1 MKSTPSNPMPSIS
14 IYNQEGKA
22 VGELALNEALFGI
35 KPNKSLVHEV
45 MVAQRNN
52 ARRAIANTKTKGEV
66 SGGGKKPWKQKG
78 TGRARQGSIR
88 SPQWVGGGIAF
99 GPLAERNFSQKVN
112 KKAKRTALLMALSD
126 KVIDKKMIAIESIK
140 SDLPK
145 TKIFVEMVKKLPLE
159 RTTLLITAASNPS
172 LLRMVRNVQNV
183 KLVTANSV
191 SLNDV
196 LKYRSI
202 AFLTDAVAAFEKI
215 HA

>member
-1 MKSTPSNPMPSIS
+1 MPSIS
-14 IYNQEGKA
+14 IYGQDGIA
-22 VGELALNEALFGI
+22 VGELALNESLFGI
-35 KPNKSLVHEV
+35 KPNKALVHEV

-52 ARRAIANTKTKGEV
+52 ARRAIASTKTKGEV

-126 KVIDKKMIAIESIK
+126 KVVDKKMIAIESIK
-140 SDLPK
+140 TESPK
-145 TKIFVEMVKKLPLE
+145 TKIFAEMVKKLPLE
-159 RTTLLITAASNPS
+159 RTTLLIAAASNPS
-172 LLRMVRNVQNV
+172 LLRMVRNVPNV

-196 LKYRSI
+196 LTYRSI
-202 AFLTDAVAAFEKI
+202 AFLKDAVAAFEKI
-215 HA
+215 YA

>member
-1 MKSTPSNPMPSIS
+1 MPSIS

>member
-1 MKSTPSNPMPSIS
+1 MTSIS
-14 IYNQEGKA
+14 LYSQDGKA

-35 KPNKSLVHEV
+35 KPNKALVHEV

-52 ARRAIANTKTKGEV
+52 ARRSIASTKTKGEV

-126 KVIDKKMIAIESIK
+126 KVLDKKMIAIESIK
-140 SDLPK
+140 TESPK
-145 TKIFVEMVKKLPLE
+145 TKVMAEMIKKLPLD
-159 RTTLLITAASNPS
+159 RNTLLVAPASNPS
-172 LLRMVRNVQNV
+172 LLRMVRNIPNV
-183 KLVTANSV
+183 KLVTVNSV
-191 SLNDV
+191 NLNDV
-196 LKYRSI
+196 LTYRSV
-202 AFLTDAVAAFEKI
+202 AFLKDAVAAFEKI
-215 HA
+215 YA

>member
-1 MKSTPSNPMPSIS
+1 MPSIS

-140 SDLPK
+140 TDLPK
-145 TKIFVEMVKKLPLE
+145 TKLFAEMVKKLPLE
-159 RTTLLITAASNPS
+159 RTTLLVTAASNPS
-172 LLRMVRNVQNV
+172 LLRMVRNIQNV